1 MNKVLIVEDEDII
14 RKGLIFMIDWLRAG
28 CVVVGEAADGEEG
41 LAMIKELRPDIVV
54 TDVKMPLKDGLQMLE
69 ESIEEYGYEAI
80 IISGYSEFE
89 YAQKAI
95 RLNVT
100 EYLLKPIDFE
110 QFYQTLDKLAVKL
123 ETKQKVRDYLR
134 TMDEIG
140 TVSILDA
147 RIMYNC
153 RNEYVKKLLDHIR
166 TCYPERIS
174 LNELSAAYGFSN
186 TYLNA
191 KFKQETNYTFNDFL
205 NRYRVLQAVKLLKQD
220 KLKVYEIAEAVG
232 FQDYKYF
239 NQVFKKYAGCAPGK
253 FITMMGD
260 EQTTEKTHADE

>member
-1 MNKVLIVEDEDII
+1 MYKVLIVEDEDII
-14 RKGLIFMIDWLRAG
+14 RKGLIFMTDWLRAG

-41 LAMIKELRPDIVV
+41 LARIQALRPDIVI
-54 TDVKMPLKDGLQMLE
+54 TDVRMPLKSGLQMLE
-69 ESIEEYGYEAI
+69 ESIEAYAYEAI
-80 IISGYSEFE
+80 IISGYGEFE

-95 RLNVT
+95 SLNVT
-100 EYLLKPIDFE
+100 EYLLKPIDFD
-110 QFYQTLDKLAVKL
+110 QLYQTLDKLTNKIA
-123 ETKQKVRDYLR
+123 TKQRVRDYLQAMEGIS
-134 TMDEIG
+134 TD
-140 TVSILDA
+140 SILDA

-153 RNEYVKKLLDHIR
+153 QNEYVQKLLDHIR
-166 TCYPERIS
+166 AFYPQHIS
-174 LNELSAAYGFSN
+174 LNELSTAYGFSS
-186 TYLNA
+186 TYLNT

-253 FITMMGD
+253 FIALM
-260 EQTTEKTHADE
+260 EEE